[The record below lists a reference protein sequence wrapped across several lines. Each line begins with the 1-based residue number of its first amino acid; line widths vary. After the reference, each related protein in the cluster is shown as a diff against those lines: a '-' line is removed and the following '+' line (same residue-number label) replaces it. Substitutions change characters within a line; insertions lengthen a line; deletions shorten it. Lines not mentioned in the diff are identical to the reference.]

1 MMMPGVDG
9 PTLVHALRNNDPRL
23 PILAKSG
30 LGERAGSK
38 GLEGLDPPEV
48 LAKPFT
54 VEALLAAV
62 HRTLTT
68 RTPETGS

>member
-1 MMMPGVDG
+1 M
-9 PTLVHALRNNDPRL
+9 
-23 PILAKSG
+23 SG

-38 GLEGLDPPEV
+38 GLEGLDAPEL

-68 RTPETGS
+68 RTPETGP